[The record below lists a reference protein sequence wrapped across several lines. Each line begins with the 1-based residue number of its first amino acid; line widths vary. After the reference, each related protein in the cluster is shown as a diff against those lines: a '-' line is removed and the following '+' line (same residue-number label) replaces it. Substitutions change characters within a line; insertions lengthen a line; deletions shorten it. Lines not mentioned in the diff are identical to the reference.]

1 MLKYLFCKQV
11 PLSIMMQLLEKIC
24 IKTETAYIIDM
35 NAYKKMLFFNFNDS
49 FCQSLK
55 EYYHESKQYYLS
67 REFTYKSFT
76 NIIRQICKSNEHA
89 FYTKIE
95 YNHSVYTILF
105 FISFAKTIL
114 DSEDPLDA
122 PFTKIV

>member
-11 PLSIMMQLLEKIC
+11 PLYIMIQLLEKIC
-24 IKTETAYIIDM
+24 IKTENAYIIDI
-35 NAYKKMLFFNFNDS
+35 NAYKKMLFFHLNEP
-49 FCQSLK
+49 FCQSLQ
-55 EYYHESKQYYLS
+55 EYYHESKQYYLT

-105 FISFAKTIL
+105 FISLAQISLDSTIL
-114 DSEDPLDA
+114 E
-122 PFTKIV
+122 

>member
-1 MLKYLFCKQV
+1 MLKYLFNKQV
-11 PLSIMMQLLEKIC
+11 PLSMMIQLLEKIC
-24 IKTETAYIIDM
+24 IKTETSYIIDL
-35 NAYKKMLFFNFNDS
+35 NAYKKMLFFKWYEPFKES
-49 FCQSLK
+49 MK

-105 FISFAKTIL
+105 FISLAKNT
-114 DSEDPLDA
+114 PL
-122 PFTKIV
+122 PELSV

>member
-11 PLSIMMQLLEKIC
+11 PLSIIMQLLEKIC
-24 IKTETAYIIDM
+24 IKTETVYIIDM
-35 NAYKKMLFFNFNDS
+35 NSYKKMLFFHYNEP
-49 FCQSLK
+49 FCQSLH
-55 EYYHESKQYYLS
+55 EYYHESKKYYLT

-89 FYTKIE
+89 FYTKLE

-105 FISFAKTIL
+105 FISIAQVSPSLPPSESSIL
-114 DSEDPLDA
+114 A
-122 PFTKIV
+122 